1 MRHLKSEFDKL
12 TIREFITYSIAV
24 ACMVAAVISIYLSL
38 YIPPEGE
45 IHTSV
50 LTYFGIS
57 SAFCGSLL
65 GISIHYSNE
74 LQRFKS
80 EITNTIN
87 RQPATSNQQPYE
99 LRPENYGGNET
110 LPRDS

>member
-1 MRHLKSEFDKL
+1 MKHLKSEFDKL
-12 TIREFITYSIAV
+12 TFRDFLTYIIAV
-24 ACMVAAVISIYLSL
+24 ACMVAAVVAVYLSL

-45 IHTSV
+45 VHSSV

-80 EITNTIN
+80 DITDTLNR
-87 RQPATSNQQPYE
+87 RQPTTDNGQPTTDNKQ
-99 LRPENYGGNET
+99 PTT
-110 LPRDS
+110 L